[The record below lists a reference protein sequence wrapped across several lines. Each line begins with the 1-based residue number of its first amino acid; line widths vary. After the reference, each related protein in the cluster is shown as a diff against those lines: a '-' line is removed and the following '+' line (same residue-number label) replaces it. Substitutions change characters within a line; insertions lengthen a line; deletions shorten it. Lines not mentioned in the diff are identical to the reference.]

1 MGLFTKDIKTMDDLF
16 QHGLKDIYYAEKRI
30 VQSLPALIEKATNR
44 DLTKGLHDHWE
55 ETKGQIGRLEA
66 LHLSA
71 LAHVLGH
78 VRVHADLSASP
89 HPGLRQRRLQKYSS
103 GRADFDWY
111 RERKAQPHKSDPI
124 APRWRSPRAPL
135 RRYDL
140 HHDLRGVNR
149 LRLRPVPVR
158 GLQQEVARLTS
169 S

>member
-1 MGLFTKDIKTMDDLF
+1 MQANAAAM
-16 QHGLKDIYYAEKRI
+16 A
-30 VQSLPALIEKATNR
+30 
-44 DLTKGLHDHWE
+44 
-55 ETKGQIGRLEA
+55 LEA
-66 LHLSA
+66 RPASLIYHVGRASPEGGALPCRGPSPLSVDQRSRTRGYKFA
-71 LAHVLGH
+71 LAGKRLQRCACGTCPPLARVLGH